1 MLILPIVIDDVGRNE
16 FMTLILQNVSAIS
29 ELPDIV
35 IENYPFVIGRGGDS
49 NAKLPL
55 AFISRR
61 HCQMTKA
68 LEGIHVQDLESHN
81 GTYVNGRKATG
92 PLLVQ
97 NGDEISL
104 GSACFRA
111 IISNSNQDTS
121 ESLPGLTVEDVEL
134 PEAEEAGYASPSQK

>member
-1 MLILPIVIDDVGRNE
+1 
-16 FMTLILQNVSAIS
+16 MTLILQNVSAIS

-35 IENYPFVIGRGGDS
+35 IENYPFVIGRGGGS
-49 NAKLPL
+49 PAQLPL
-55 AFISRR
+55 AFFSRR

-68 LEGIHVQDLESHN
+68 VEGIHVQDLESHN
-81 GTYVNGRKATG
+81 GTFVNGRKATG

-111 IISNSNQDTS
+111 VISNSTQDTS
-121 ESLPGLTVEDVEL
+121 ESLPGLTVDDVDL
-134 PEAEEAGYASPSQK
+134 PTPEEASY

>member
-1 MLILPIVIDDVGRNE
+1 
-16 FMTLILQNVSAIS
+16 MTLILQNVSAIS

-35 IENYPFVIGRGGDS
+35 IKDYPFVIGRGGDS
-49 NAKLPL
+49 HAKLPL

-68 LEGIHVQDLESHN
+68 PEGIHVQDLESHN
-81 GTYVNGRKATG
+81 GTYVNGRKAIS

-111 IISNSNQDTS
+111 VISNSMQDTS
-121 ESLPGLTVEDVEL
+121 ESIPGLTVDDVEL
-134 PEAEEAGYASPSQK
+134 PAAEEARFASPTQR